1 MEKNANRYISS
12 TCTKLKCNWI
22 KDLSI
27 KQNSLNL
34 SKEKMKDSIECI
46 GIGDTFQNRTPIAQA
61 IMSTVNKWDLMK
73 LRIFC
78 KA

>member
-12 TCTKLKCNWI
+12 TCTKLKSNWI

-34 SKEKMKDSIECI
+34 SKEKMKDSLECI